1 MTNYR
6 DQLIELV
13 KISGETISENAEMLV
28 SMVPYS
34 TSFDISIHF
43 VDNGQIDQIPEITVS
58 QGFLADPNKVSAA
71 LRRKETD
78 IS

>member
-1 MTNYR
+1 MNYIDR
-6 DQLIELV
+6 LIELV
-13 KISGETISENAEMLV
+13 KISGETISENAAELV
-28 SMVPYS
+28 SLVPYS

-43 VDNGQIDQIPEITVS
+43 VDNGKIDQIPEITVS
-58 QGFLADPNKVSAA
+58 QGFLADPHKVGAA